1 MFLRRLIVGFLAFL
15 LGALPPLAHA
25 AQLRSQRDA
34 VSARLPYLFAADQ
47 VEFDQELGLVV
58 AKGHVEISQGDQ
70 ILLADTV
77 TYNQKTDTA
86 TASGHVSLMQ
96 PTGDVMFA
104 DFAEL
109 HDNFKDGFVRDVRM
123 LMSDRSRLAGN
134 TARRVDGT
142 RLEIRRA
149 VYSPC
154 DLCDSDPTRAP
165 VWQIRADRIVDDK
178 ELKTIEYYDAQMDID
193 GVPVLWVPYFTTP
206 DPSAKRASGFLPAT
220 IGYSQNLGA
229 HTEIP
234 YYWAIS
240 PDKDMT
246 IAPLFTSDAGV
257 VLIDQ
262 YRQRFANGMIDL
274 TGSIGFGTADIEN
287 TPTGTIIAS
296 NAIRGHI
303 FGTGEYDISDDWRAT
318 FGVQRASDITYLL
331 RYSFPSPQDFLSTYA
346 TVENFR
352 PNSYANITAMGF
364 QSLWPG
370 VLDRTEPFAAPV
382 ADYMWVMQP
391 PRIGGQFTVSAN
403 ALDLIRQTGTSERR
417 LSAMAAWQRPFD
429 GLIGDRFEFTASVR
443 GDGYY
448 STALPDPTFGPGA
461 TQNAFAERAFP
472 QAALLWRYPWVRHD
486 DHLTEL
492 IEPMVMGVAGP
503 NAGNFSRIPNEDS
516 QAFDFNDTDLFVPNR
531 FSGFDLVDTG
541 QRVDYGL
548 RGGIYADNGASMRF
562 VVGQSYAFQNDPEFL
577 PGSGLSTR
585 LSDTVGRV
593 TLTPFQQL
601 SLIYRFRVASDDFAM
616 RTQEIAAVLGPP
628 RLNLRLSYTQIAAI
642 ADFPDNVS
650 REEVGVALAVGLTRY
665 WSADLQEIRDFSN
678 NVNINTGVGLT
689 YRDECL
695 SFTASV
701 GQSGIQIGDV
711 KPGVSVLFT
720 FVFKNLGEFGLHV
733 ASFED

>member
-1 MFLRRLIVGFLAFL
+1 MRRLIVGFLAFL

-25 AQLRSQRDA
+25 AQLRSQRDL

-77 TYNQKTDTA
+77 TYHQKTDTA

-109 HDNFKDGFVRDVRM
+109 HHNFKDGFVRDVRM

-154 DLCDSDPTRAP
+154 DLCESDPTRAP

-193 GVPVLWVPYFTTP
+193 GVPVMWVPYFTTP
-206 DPSAKRASGFLPAT
+206 DPSVKRASGFLPAT

-246 IAPLFTSDAGV
+246 IAPLFTSDAGE

-274 TGSIGFGTADIEN
+274 TGSIGFGTADVEN
-287 TPTGTIIAS
+287 TPSGTIIAS

-318 FGVQRASDITYLL
+318 FGIQRASDITYLL

-346 TVENFR
+346 
-352 PNSYANITAMGF
+352 
-364 QSLWPG
+364 
-370 VLDRTEPFAAPV
+370 
-382 ADYMWVMQP
+382 
-391 PRIGGQFTVSAN
+391 
-403 ALDLIRQTGTSERR
+403 
-417 LSAMAAWQRPFD
+417 
-429 GLIGDRFEFTASVR
+429 
-443 GDGYY
+443 
-448 STALPDPTFGPGA
+448 
-461 TQNAFAERAFP
+461 
-472 QAALLWRYPWVRHD
+472 
-486 DHLTEL
+486 
-492 IEPMVMGVAGP
+492 
-503 NAGNFSRIPNEDS
+503 
-516 QAFDFNDTDLFVPNR
+516 
-531 FSGFDLVDTG
+531 
-541 QRVDYGL
+541 
-548 RGGIYADNGASMRF
+548 
-562 VVGQSYAFQNDPEFL
+562 
-577 PGSGLSTR
+577 
-585 LSDTVGRV
+585 
-593 TLTPFQQL
+593 
-601 SLIYRFRVASDDFAM
+601 
-616 RTQEIAAVLGPP
+616 
-628 RLNLRLSYTQIAAI
+628 
-642 ADFPDNVS
+642 
-650 REEVGVALAVGLTRY
+650 
-665 WSADLQEIRDFSN
+665 
-678 NVNINTGVGLT
+678 
-689 YRDECL
+689 
-695 SFTASV
+695 
-701 GQSGIQIGDV
+701 
-711 KPGVSVLFT
+711 
-720 FVFKNLGEFGLHV
+720 
-733 ASFED
+733 